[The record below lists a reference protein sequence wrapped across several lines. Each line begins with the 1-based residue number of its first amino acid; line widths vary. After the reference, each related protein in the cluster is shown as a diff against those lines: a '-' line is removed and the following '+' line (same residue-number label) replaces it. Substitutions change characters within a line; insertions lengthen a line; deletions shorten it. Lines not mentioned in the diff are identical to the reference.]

1 MMNKDPKVEIEIEMG
16 ESPVK
21 GMAQPAME
29 AEEGMFEEMA
39 PKGKFT
45 PKGLMPLVKETNKM
59 LPLFG
64 QEPNYP
70 ALKEAM
76 GQLPTD
82 FVRILA
88 MFSAAV
94 DDAIAADVLSP
105 DMALDFSA
113 VKDDTGLMML
123 AGKLNNILKSMEFKR
138 FLKEPQPEKGE
149 EEEMTYDE
157 EKTPMPEMA
166 EEAADSLMMS
176 RMS

>member
-1 MMNKDPKVEIEIEMG
+1 MMKKAPNVEIEIEMG
-16 ESPVK
+16 NSPVK
-21 GMAQPAME
+21 GMGEQATE
-29 AEEGMFEEMA
+29 AEDEMFMEMA

-45 PKGLMPLVKETNKM
+45 PKGLMALVKETNKM

-64 QEPNYP
+64 QEGNYP
-70 ALKEAM
+70 ALNQAM

-94 DDAIAADVLSP
+94 DDAIASDVLSP
-105 DMALDFSA
+105 DMALDFSG

-123 AGKLNNILKSMEFKR
+123 AGKLNSILKSMEFKR
-138 FLKEPQPEKGE
+138 FLKEPQPQKE

-157 EKTPMPEMA
+157 ERTPMPEMGEDDA
-166 EEAADSLMMS
+166 ESLMMS

>member
-1 MMNKDPKVEIEIEMG
+1 MKKEPKVEIEIEMG
-16 ESPVK
+16 NSPLK
-21 GMAQPAME
+21 AMGEGAAE

-45 PKGLMPLVKETNKM
+45 PKGLNALVVTTNKM

-64 QEPNYP
+64 QEPTYP
-70 ALKEAM
+70 QLKEAL

-82 FVRILA
+82 FVRILS
-88 MFSAAV
+88 MFAAAV
-94 DDAIAADVLSP
+94 DDAIASDVLTP
-105 DMALDFSA
+105 DMSLDFSG

-123 AGKLNNILKSMEFKR
+123 AGKMNSILKSMEFKR
-138 FLKEPQPEKGE
+138 FLKEPKPE
-149 EEEMTYDE
+149 EEEMSYDE